1 MEIGYCESEYEAAL
15 MDLLSS
21 LGWCTSSGD
30 ELHRKYSE
38 VLILDDLR
46 SFLQQRHPDFTPD
59 EQERIVF
66 NLSNTGGDTDYL
78 SLRATASLCVNG
90 FTFSRDDLSLPNEHV
105 DYIDFENLQANIFRA
120 VNQLTIRELGAE
132 RRPDILLFVNGIPLC
147 IIELK
152 NPAQRQASIFNAW
165 EQIHVRY
172 KRDIPSL
179 MKFCLLSAISDGGS
193 TRLGTTYAPFEHY
206 YAWKKVENEEDAAAG
221 LGEMQ
226 TLVKGAFAPERFLEI
241 VRDFVYFP
249 LSAVLCCE
257 EAL

>member
-105 DYIDFENLQANIFRA
+105 DYIDFENLR
-120 VNQLTIRELGAE
+120 
-132 RRPDILLFVNGIPLC
+132 
-147 IIELK
+147 
-152 NPAQRQASIFNAW
+152 S
-165 EQIHVRY
+165 
-172 KRDIPSL
+172 
-179 MKFCLLSAISDGGS
+179 
-193 TRLGTTYAPFEHY
+193 
-206 YAWKKVENEEDAAAG
+206 EE
-221 LGEMQ
+221 
-226 TLVKGAFAPERFLEI
+226 V
-241 VRDFVYFP
+241 V
-249 LSAVLCCE
+249 
-257 EAL
+257 

>member
-120 VNQLTIRELGAE
+120 VNQLTTGVNLQCLGANPRSLQARHSLAHE
-132 RRPDILLFVNGIPLC
+132 VLLVVSDQRRGQHKAWNDLCTVRALL
-147 IIELK
+147 
-152 NPAQRQASIFNAW
+152 R
-165 EQIHVRY
+165 
-172 KRDIPSL
+172 
-179 MKFCLLSAISDGGS
+179 M
-193 TRLGTTYAPFEHY
+193 
-206 YAWKKVENEEDAAAG
+206 EE
-221 LGEMQ
+221 
-226 TLVKGAFAPERFLEI
+226 
-241 VRDFVYFP
+241 
-249 LSAVLCCE
+249 S
-257 EAL
+257 

>member
-78 SLRATASLCVNG
+78 SLRATASVLIERNCITTKSSTLVN
-90 FTFSRDDLSLPNEHV
+90 
-105 DYIDFENLQANIFRA
+105 
-120 VNQLTIRELGAE
+120 
-132 RRPDILLFVNGIPLC
+132 LLMF
-147 IIELK
+147 
-152 NPAQRQASIFNAW
+152 QRQI
-165 EQIHVRY
+165 
-172 KRDIPSL
+172 
-179 MKFCLLSAISDGGS
+179 
-193 TRLGTTYAPFEHY
+193 LGDV
-206 YAWKKVENEEDAAAG
+206 W
-221 LGEMQ
+221 Q
-226 TLVKGAFAPERFLEI
+226 
-241 VRDFVYFP
+241 FVY
-249 LSAVLCCE
+249 LTLKT
-257 EAL
+257 L